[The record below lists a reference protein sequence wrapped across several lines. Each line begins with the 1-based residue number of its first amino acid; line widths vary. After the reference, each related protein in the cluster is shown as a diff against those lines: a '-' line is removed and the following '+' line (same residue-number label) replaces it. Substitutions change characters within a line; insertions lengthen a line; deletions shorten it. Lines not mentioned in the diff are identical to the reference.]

1 MSFKMRNAKKLL
13 ALVLAFVM
21 VFGMVPMASA
31 QTVHTHGIEE
41 YTEIELG
48 ETYVIEIAESGEIVY
63 VRYTPE
69 VTAEYT
75 FASTGADS
83 ALMIDPEGFLYD
95 SEMNLLA
102 KHSDNSAID
111 FNFTIVYT
119 LEAGKTYVYAANLFS
134 PYRAGV
140 EFYVTLT
147 ADLPDAHNYVGV
159 VTKEATCTEDG
170 VMTYTCDHCGDSYT
184 EVIPAGHEYVD
195 GVCTRCGEAYAI
207 GGSCGENV
215 TWSLDY
221 FGNMTISGT
230 GAMYDYTRYGETVAP
245 WTEAAADIKTVLV
258 GEGVTTVGNFA
269 FYGCSNLTSV
279 TLPDGLTTVGESAF
293 RSCEQLAT
301 VEFGTGLIT
310 VSPLAFMNCFALT
323 GADLGSQVDLIG
335 NSAFYNCSALAEV
348 NLGDSLRG
356 IDTLAFFGCTSL
368 KSVSMPDTVIALGS
382 DVFSGC
388 TSLETAKLS
397 DGLVNLPGYTFNECV
412 SLKSVN
418 MPQYLSTIGVRAF
431 YRCESLESIQ
441 MPFSLI
447 AIDDDAF
454 GHCTSLTEIDF
465 PMALGYV
472 GYFSFNGCTGL
483 TNLEFPDGL
492 TYFTGGCFY
501 GCTGLT
507 EIVFPEGTTYVDDDA
522 FVGCTNVTKIVF
534 QGSLPT
540 ILSAFD
546 GITADAYYP
555 AGDET
560 WTSDALLNYG
570 GNLTWHALCVDH
582 SYGKW
587 TPVVPSTCTETGIDE
602 RVCTKCKWVEER
614 ISEPA
619 GHIWDDEG
627 VENEDGEIVY
637 SCLICGETTGEL
649 PFVNPFE
656 DVNEV
661 NHASFYDAIMW
672 AVKSGI
678 TTGADE
684 THFNP
689 NGECMRATIV
699 TFLWRAAGSPE
710 PETTN
715 NPFTDVQESDFYY
728 KAVLWAVENGIT
740 NGMSKT
746 TFEPLTKC
754 NRAQVVTFLYRA
766 NGQPAVT
773 GTDSG
778 FSDVTDTGAYYFA
791 PVVWAVQNGI
801 TNGMGGGLFG
811 VGNVCNRAQVVTF
824 LYRSIEN

>member
-1 MSFKMRNAKKLL
+1 MRNAKKLL

-31 QTVHTHGIEE
+31 QTIHTHGIEE

-83 ALMIDPEGFLYD
+83 ALMIDPEGYLYD
-95 SEMNLLA
+95 SEMNLLIN
-102 KHSDNSAID
+102 HSDNSAID

-119 LEAGKTYVYAANLFS
+119 LEAGKTYVYAAKLFS

-170 VMTYTCDHCGDSYT
+170 VITYTCDHCGDSYT
-184 EVIPAGHEYVD
+184 EVIAASHDYVE

-207 GGSCGENV
+207 GGVCGDDV

-245 WTEAAADIKTVLV
+245 WAEAAADIRTLV
-258 GEGVTTVGNFA
+258 VAEGVTTIGNFA
-269 FYGCSNLTSV
+269 FYGCGNLTAV

-301 VEFGTGLIT
+301 VEFGTGLTT

-335 NSAFYNCSALAEV
+335 NSAFFNCSSLAEV
-348 NLGDSLRG
+348 NLGDCLRG

-368 KSVSMPDTVIALGS
+368 KTVSMPDTVVALGS

-388 TSLETAKLS
+388 TSLETAVLS
-397 DGLVNLPGYTFNECV
+397 NGLVNLPGYTFNECF
-412 SLKSVN
+412 SLKSVT
-418 MPQYLSTIGVRAF
+418 MPEYLTTIGVRAF
-431 YRCESLESIQ
+431 YRCESLEEIQ
-441 MPFSLI
+441 MPFSMI

-454 GHCTSLTEIDF
+454 GHCTSLTEIQF
-465 PMALGYV
+465 PMALSYV
-472 GYFSFNGCTGL
+472 GYFAFNGCTGL
-483 TNLEFPDGL
+483 TNLDFPPNL

-501 GCTGLT
+501 NCTGLT

-540 ILSAFD
+540 ILGAFE
-546 GITADAYYP
+546 GITADAFYP
-555 AGDET
+555 AGDGT

-587 TPVVPSTCTETGIDE
+587 TPVVPATCTESGIDE
-602 RVCTKCKWVEER
+602 RICSKCTWSEER
-614 ISEPA
+614 VSQPA

-627 VENEDGEIVY
+627 VENEDGEMVY

-649 PFVNPFE
+649 PFVNPFS

-661 NHASFYDAIMW
+661 THASFYDAIMW
-672 AVKSGI
+672 AVQTGI
-678 TTGADE
+678 TTGSDE

-689 NGECMRATIV
+689 NGKCDRATIV
-699 TFLWRAAGSPE
+699 TFLWRAAGKPE
-710 PETTN
+710 PTTTV
-715 NPFTDVQESDFYY
+715 NPFVDVKESNFFYKAVLWAYENGITTGTDASHFNPYGKCSRAQVVTFLWRAEGQPAATGTESGFSDVTATNAYY
-728 KAVLWAVENGIT
+728 YNAVLWAVENGIT
-740 NGMSKT
+740 NGMGGGK
-746 TFEPLTKC
+746 FGVNAIC
-754 NRAQVVTFLYRA
+754 NRAQVVTFLYRC
-766 NGQPAVT
+766 N
-773 GTDSG
+773 
-778 FSDVTDTGAYYFA
+778 
-791 PVVWAVQNGI
+791 QN
-801 TNGMGGGLFG
+801 
-811 VGNVCNRAQVVTF
+811 
-824 LYRSIEN
+824 